1 MSIRFLKNNL
11 SPHSPI
17 AHLIPTPEFFSC
29 ILSDSVSNPK
39 PPPFPLTFLFEI
51 QVFSTVMAPKSKKV
65 EDKENPF
72 LPPLVDLDRI
82 PLADKDHLIIDTRCE
97 FDFAEL

>member
-1 MSIRFLKNNL
+1 LLILSSHQEVYL
-11 SPHSPI
+11 SPLP
-17 AHLIPTPEFFSC
+17 
-29 ILSDSVSNPK
+29 DSVSNPK

-65 EDKENPF
+65 EAEENPF

-82 PLADKDHLIIDTRCE
+82 PLADKDHLIIETRCE
-97 FDFAEL
+97 FDFTEL